1 MSGMALELESKGI
14 VPHVELDIF
23 VDGKR
28 PPNLSTR

>member
-23 VDGKR
+23 VDGKT
-28 PPNLSTR
+28 PQT